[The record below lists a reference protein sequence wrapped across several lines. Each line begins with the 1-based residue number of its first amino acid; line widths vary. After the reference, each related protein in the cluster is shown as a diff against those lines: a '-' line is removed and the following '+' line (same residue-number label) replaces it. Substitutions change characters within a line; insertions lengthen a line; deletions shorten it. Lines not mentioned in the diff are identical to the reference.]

1 MDKNKRRIFVL
12 ALVVC
17 CLAMAVTGSLAYY
30 TASEQAHNVITS
42 GSVAIELQEL
52 MTDPADPAA
61 LIPFEDAEGVM
72 PGAEIS
78 KIVQVENT
86 GSADAWVRIS
96 LEKAIALVGEG
107 EADLSLLVLD
117 LNEEDWTEQDGYY
130 YYNTALKPG
139 ETTTPLFTTV
149 TFAAAMGNEYQNST
163 ATIDVSAQAVQTA
176 NNGETALEALGWP
189 EAPQL

>member
-1 MDKNKRRIFVL
+1 MNKRKILVL

-17 CLAMAVTGSLAYY
+17 CLAIAATGSLAYF

-52 MTDPADPAA
+52 MTDPEDSGE
-61 LIPFEDAEGVM
+61 LIPFENAVGVL

-96 LEKAIALVGEG
+96 LEKSIALAGEG
-107 EADLSLLVLD
+107 EVNLDLIVLD
-117 LNEEDWTEQDGYY
+117 LDEDHWTEQDGWY
-130 YYNTALKPG
+130 YYNEALKPG
-139 ETTTPLFTTV
+139 ETTEPLFTTV
-149 TFAAAMGNEYQNST
+149 TFKAEMGNEYQDST
-163 ATIDVSAQAVQTA
+163 ATIDVNAQAVQTA
-176 NNGETALEALGWP
+176 NNGETTLEALGWP
-189 EAPQL
+189 EAPQA

>member
-1 MDKNKRRIFVL
+1 MNKRKILVL

-17 CLAMAVTGSLAYY
+17 CLAIAATGSLAYF

-52 MTDPADPAA
+52 MTDPEDSGE
-61 LIPFEDAEGVM
+61 LIPFENAVGVL

-96 LEKAIALVGEG
+96 LEKAIELTGEG
-107 EADLSLLVLD
+107 QADLDLIVLD
-117 LNEEDWTEQDGYY
+117 LNEDDWTEQDGWY

-139 ETTTPLFTTV
+139 ETTEPLFTTV
-149 TFAAAMGNEYQNST
+149 TFKAEMGNEYQDST
-163 ATIDVSAQAVQTA
+163 ATIDVNAQAVQTA

-189 EAPQL
+189 EAPQT